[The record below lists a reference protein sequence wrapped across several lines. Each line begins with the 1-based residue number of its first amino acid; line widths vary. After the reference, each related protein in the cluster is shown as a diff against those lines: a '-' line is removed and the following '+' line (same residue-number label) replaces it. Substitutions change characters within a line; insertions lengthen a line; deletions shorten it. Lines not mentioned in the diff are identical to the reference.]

1 MTEPLSPL
9 DVLHERAQ
17 ACEAEETAFRAEAAK
32 KIETL
37 ARARTFAYRRLNTL
51 RDMTAS
57 AAAAQSE
64 EDAPSAAVLTLC
76 EALNWAQLTPA
87 RQAIVARLAP
97 LADSVAAFAR
107 EPSSEEAGPSAA
119 ARGAAVLQEL
129 EHFEAWYGAE
139 YGQDFWSLLDSYVPE
154 TPVVDF

>member
-1 MTEPLSPL
+1 MTEPHSPL

-17 ACEAEETAFRAEAAK
+17 ACEAEETAFRADAARKVEA
-32 KIETL
+32 L

-51 RDMTAS
+51 RDMTTS
-57 AAAAQSE
+57 AAAAPSE
-64 EDAPSAAVLTLC
+64 EDAPPAAVLTLC

-97 LADSVAAFAR
+97 LADAVAAFAR
-107 EPSSEEAGPSAA
+107 EPASEEAAPSSA
-119 ARGAAVLQEL
+119 ARGAAVLAEL
-129 EHFEAWYGAE
+129 ESFEAWYGAE
-139 YGQDFWSLLDSYVPE
+139 YGHDFWSLLDSYVPE